1 MSCMDLDDQ
10 AVLNV
15 IEPMMDD
22 VLSGVS
28 NRDYTR
34 HTQHFSVDLKST
46 VSSDQFLA
54 QCDKW
59 ETLWGRPSQRD
70 VVTIFRKE
78 KSFSVVWHQHYDKT
92 EDQVL
97 AVATIA
103 VKGGRYFVD
112 GFFLQ

>member
-1 MSCMDLDDQ
+1 MELDDR

-15 IEPMMDD
+15 AEPMMDD
-22 VLSGVS
+22 VMSGVA
-28 NRDYTR
+28 NRDYAG
-34 HTQHFSVDLKST
+34 HSAHFSVDLKST
-46 VSSDQFLA
+46 ISAEAFLA
-54 QCDKW
+54 QCDKR
-59 ETLWGRPSQRD
+59 ENLWGRPGQRD

-78 KSFSVVWHQHYDKT
+78 KSFTVLWHQHFDNT

-112 GFFLQ
+112 GFFLE

>member
-22 VLSGVS
+22 VMSGVA
-28 NRDYTR
+28 NRDYAR
-34 HTQHFSVDLKST
+34 HSQHFSVDLKST
-46 VSSDQFLA
+46 VSSDTFLA
-54 QCDKW
+54 QCDKQ
-59 ETLWGRPSQRD
+59 EGLWGRPGQRD

-97 AVATIA
+97 AVATVA
-103 VKGGRYFVD
+103 LKGGRYFVD